1 MTRSTSD
8 RSRPLLLW
16 LHRDCH
22 FDDVRTARDVHL
34 LDDAA
39 VGYAVVR
46 IDYDQEL
53 GILDQLLAQE
63 IAEQRLVDRLFIE
76 KKSIVFVDGN
86 RGAFGGSLP
95 AGGRFGRLTGMPLYC
110 DMDRVEIMKKTKRKK
125 IVSII
130 GMISMR
136 AFFMLR
142 RWMRI
147 SVCPLAHATGARAM
161 N

>member
-1 MTRSTSD
+1 GLLRTINATAGISAPDESAKTPLMTRSTSD

-16 LHRDCH
+16 FHRDCH
-22 FDDVRTARDVHL
+22 FDDVRTARDVHH

-63 IAEQRLVDRLFIE
+63 IAEQRLVDRLLSR
-76 KKSIVFVDGN
+76 KSRSSLSMVIAALSA
-86 RGAFGGSLP
+86 GACRPEAAL
-95 AGGRFGRLTGMPLYC
+95 GRLTGMPLYC

-130 GMISMR
+130 
-136 AFFMLR
+136 
-142 RWMRI
+142 
-147 SVCPLAHATGARAM
+147 
-161 N
+161 